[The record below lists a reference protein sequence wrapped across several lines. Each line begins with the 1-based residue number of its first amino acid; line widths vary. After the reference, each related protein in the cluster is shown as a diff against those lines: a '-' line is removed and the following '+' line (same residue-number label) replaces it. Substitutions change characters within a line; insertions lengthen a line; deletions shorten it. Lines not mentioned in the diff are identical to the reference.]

1 MDKYD
6 RIILN
11 LKIIAQIPRNGRL
24 RRITKGAVTLE
35 DDHLLVPL
43 KRMIYHDSRHQ
54 SLNDLSAIINE
65 SISESKLWLVSKDL
79 DDGEDLDSLDD
90 MSDSKRAVVE
100 KVSLMYRE
108 LERSTVG
115 LENLKST
122 YRDDI
127 SIVSSLDI
135 LIEKVHSH
143 LADIKRKCPMVEE
156 NLSSVLVKE

>member
-11 LKIIAQIPRNGRL
+11 LKIISQVPRNGRL

-35 DDHLLVPL
+35 DDHLLVPF

-54 SLNDLSAIINE
+54 SLNDISAIFNE
-65 SISESKLWLVSKDL
+65 SISESKLWLASKDL
-79 DDGEDLDSLDD
+79 DTGEFESLDE
-90 MSDSKRAVVE
+90 MSDTKRCIVE

-127 SIVSSLDI
+127 SIASSLDI
-135 LIEKVHSH
+135 IIEKVISH
-143 LADIKRKCPMVEE
+143 LAEIKRKCPLVEE
-156 NLSSVLVKE
+156 NLSPVLVKE